1 MISKKYR
8 ISFTSGSLHQH
19 ESVQL
24 AELYRELGD
33 WKTTRSE
40 ALLRNL
46 LQARTERTAKTVC
59 REIIDRLKTLSKAE
73 LDFLIDSGHKD
84 QAHILWLA
92 VCRLYQF
99 VADFV
104 MEVIRER
111 FLSMKIDL
119 TFEDFDAF
127 FNRKSEWHDELDQA
141 SPSTRDKLRQVTFR
155 MLREAELVTKGKT
168 INTVILSPKLVGLI
182 GQNNPD
188 EFLYFPVFESDIK
201 GMSL

>member
-1 MISKKYR
+1 
-8 ISFTSGSLHQH
+8 
-19 ESVQL
+19 L

>member
-8 ISFTSGSLHQH
+8 ISFTSGSLYHN

-24 AELYRELGD
+24 AELYRGLGD

-99 VADFV
+99 VADFA
-104 MEVIRER
+104 MEVVGER